1 MSTNQVITHWT
12 RQNSFFFPINLP
24 CNHNFMLVSPL
35 IFRCAW
41 MKCIGLFLMQCTCL
55 RNAAG
60 TTPFSK
66 DITKEQPFIKVLL
79 FLTSSSSPTPSQSPA
94 RTSGCTRLNN
104 GLFVWRKFI
113 GNIRL
118 LLRQERLLHGGQ
130 DRRKSRNQ
138 MENYAS
144 SGQKCTCITQMCKV
158 PPQKPESWWSKEQPI
173 ALYPH
178 HSSLGILSTSPPWVK
193 RQGFCGWTVTQ
204 GRPYRIL
211 SDLLSLSISAQ
222 FLICLC
228 I

>member
-1 MSTNQVITHWT
+1 MHW
-12 RQNSFFFPINLP
+12 
-24 CNHNFMLVSPL
+24 LVPNAMHVFTERSGHYS
-35 IFRCAW
+35 IF
-41 MKCIGLFLMQCTCL
+41 
-55 RNAAG
+55 
-60 TTPFSK
+60 K

-158 PPQKPESWWSKEQPI
+158 PPQIAESWWSKEQPI

-178 HSSLGILSTSPPWVK
+178 HGSLGILSTSSPWVK
-193 RQGFCGWTVTQ
+193 RQGFCGWTVAQ